1 MRIISTRQIREYYER
16 EPRSKTALLYWV
28 AVVKR
33 AEWHGAMDVKRDFA
47 SVDAIGKQRYV
58 FNIGGNK
65 YRLVVVVQFAHQ
77 CVYVRFVGTH
87 KEYDKVDCLTI

>member
-1 MRIISTRQIREYYER
+1 MRIISEKKIRDYYEQ
-16 EPRSKTALLYWV
+16 EPKSKVALLYWV

-33 AEWHGAMDVKRDFA
+33 ASWLNASDVKRDFV

-65 YRLVVVVQFAHQ
+65 YHLVVVVQFAHQ
-77 CVYVRFVGTH
+77 CLYIRFVGTH
-87 KEYDKVDCLTI
+87 KEYDKIDCLTI